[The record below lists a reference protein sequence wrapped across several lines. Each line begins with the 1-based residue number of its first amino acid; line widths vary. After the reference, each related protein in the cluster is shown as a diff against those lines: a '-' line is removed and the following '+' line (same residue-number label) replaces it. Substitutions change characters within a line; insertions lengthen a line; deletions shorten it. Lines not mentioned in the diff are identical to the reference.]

1 VRAVLCRDV
10 SVASGAISRPRAQTA
25 VSLEIGR
32 RPFEVIFD
40 DIVSGSRAESRRR
53 RGMPDDDD
61 FSAIETINPLALVR
75 GNDCDPILDAGLL
88 ELDPDRTDLSTSKTK
103 RSSRAGRRTY
113 TPRDFERSRPGR
125 ESQR

>member
-53 RGMPDDDD
+53 RGIPD
-61 FSAIETINPLALVR
+61 
-75 GNDCDPILDAGLL
+75 NDGLDAIGDIDTIAVARSNDGEPIVDAEVIEPEPDGTGVPPSLNTERAL
-88 ELDPDRTDLSTSKTK
+88 EAD
-103 RSSRAGRRTY
+103 RRTY
-113 TPRDFERSRPGR
+113 TLRDFER
-125 ESQR
+125 